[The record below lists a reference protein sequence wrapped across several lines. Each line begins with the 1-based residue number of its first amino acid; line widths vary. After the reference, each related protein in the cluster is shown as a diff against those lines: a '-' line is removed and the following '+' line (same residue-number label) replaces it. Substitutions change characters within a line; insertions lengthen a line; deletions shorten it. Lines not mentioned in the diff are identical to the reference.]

1 MTNYYIYEN
10 NNINPTTEDDIFS
23 GETEYSFLAT
33 IETTV
38 HNADT
43 GLLSVETDYI
53 ASNEVDVTNMSE
65 VLDLAQMFRV
75 DEKHERYSQ
84 TFKVELSQ

>member
-1 MTNYYIYEN
+1 MTSYYIYESN
-10 NNINPTTEDDIFS
+10 NFNQTTEDAIFS

-38 HNADT
+38 HNTADGT
-43 GLLSVETDYI
+43 LSVETDYV

-75 DEKHERYSQ
+75 DENHERYSQ
-84 TFKVELSQ
+84 TFRVELTQ

>member
-1 MTNYYIYEN
+1 MINYYIYADKEFK
-10 NNINPTTEDDIFS
+10 PVTEDDLFS
-23 GETEYSFLAT
+23 GTTEYSFLVE

-38 HNADT
+38 AHNDT
-43 GLLSVETDYI
+43 ISIETDYI

-75 DEKHERYSQ
+75 NENHERTSQ
-84 TFKVELSQ
+84 TFKVELTQ